1 MEWMILIF
9 AALLLNALLI
19 WSGLRA
25 VLRRIRDFQE
35 VVLGCENTMATYGQ
49 RFDEKLYELI
59 SFSDEISRKLSDLE
73 RIEDHLSSRR
83 PNFPRND

>member
-9 AALLLNALLI
+9 AALMLNAFLI
-19 WSGLRA
+19 WSGLKM

-49 RFDEKLYELI
+49 RVDEKLYELI
-59 SFSDEISRKLSDLE
+59 AFSDEISRKLSDLE
-73 RIEDHLSSRR
+73 RIETHLSPRR
-83 PNFPRND
+83 PDFSRAD